1 MDEQSNVNAFIRV
14 ISDKLFPGDG
24 TLSVVVIMALLIF
37 CFSSLFFKKK

>member
-24 TLSVVVIMALLIF
+24 TLLHKYRRIYE
-37 CFSSLFFKKK
+37 